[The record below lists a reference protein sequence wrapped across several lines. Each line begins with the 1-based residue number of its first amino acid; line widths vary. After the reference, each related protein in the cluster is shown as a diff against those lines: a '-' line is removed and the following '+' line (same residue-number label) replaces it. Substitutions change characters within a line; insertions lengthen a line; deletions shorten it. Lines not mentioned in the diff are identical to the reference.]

1 MLNEHNKGASV
12 VKHGRIDMDHDGDKE
27 YVLFIRAYFAD
38 RDICSGRLSN
48 LLVLKDD
55 KYRMDKRYKYLT
67 TMAYDLFYYDGLPRL
82 SKWENDSF
90 GVNDRYDYSL
100 PSLWIYDFGIGKV
113 DVCIFQYY
121 QNTGITK

>member
-27 YVLFIRAYFAD
+27 HVLFVKVYFAD

-67 TMAYDLFYYDGLPRL
+67 TMAYDLFYWLCHR
-82 SKWENDSF
+82 
-90 GVNDRYDYSL
+90 
-100 PSLWIYDFGIGKV
+100 
-113 DVCIFQYY
+113 
-121 QNTGITK
+121 